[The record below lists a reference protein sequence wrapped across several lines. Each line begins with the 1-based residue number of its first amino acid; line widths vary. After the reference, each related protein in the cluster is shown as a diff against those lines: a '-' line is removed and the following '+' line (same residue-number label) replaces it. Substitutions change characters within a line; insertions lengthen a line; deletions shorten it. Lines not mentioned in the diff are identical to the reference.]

1 MRPGLFA
8 FSVMACLVASAAMA
22 QDPVKVD
29 PDPKHYKVEYEDDQV
44 RVLRIH
50 LDPKETSPMHNHPP
64 TIVISQSDV
73 RLRFTYPDGKTEER
87 TTTFGAVR
95 HRPAVSHAAE
105 NLSEKPFDA
114 IEVELKAKPEASKP
128 AAEKQ
133 EK

>member
-1 MRPGLFA
+1 MRSGLFG
-8 FSVMACLVASAAMA
+8 FRVMACLVASAAMA
-22 QDPVKVD
+22 QDPVMV
-29 PDPKHYKVEYEDDQV
+29 DPKHYKVEYEDDQV

-50 LDPKETSPMHNHPP
+50 LDPKETSPMHSHPP

-95 HRPAVSHAAE
+95 HRPAVSHTAE
-105 NLSEKPFDA
+105 NLSEKPLDA
-114 IEVELKAKPEASKP
+114 IEVELKAKTEASKP